1 MKELTHTVTGTDAAA
16 AKILEEVT
24 AIFHKKSTK
33 ATNYEGWRIE
43 FYIMQ
48 VMCSPMNISWEPRKS
63 DILKMVDA
71 TCHLAAAHKTKKE
84 INTAFRRL
92 TCRGFLYGSYT
103 QAYSPEVKERTYGLK
118 LTRYDT
124 EEVAA

>member
-16 AKILEEVT
+16 AKILEEVY
-24 AIFHKKSTK
+24 AIFDKKSTK
-33 ATNYEGWRIE
+33 ATNYEGWRLE
-43 FYIMQ
+43 FHIIQ
-48 VMCSPMNISWEPRKS
+48 VMTSPMNISWEPRKS
-63 DILKMVDA
+63 DILKMVNA
-71 TCHLAAAHKTKKE
+71 CCHNAAEHKTKAE

-103 QAYSPEVKERTYGLK
+103 KQNWTSPKERTYGLN
-118 LTRYDT
+118 LSRYDT